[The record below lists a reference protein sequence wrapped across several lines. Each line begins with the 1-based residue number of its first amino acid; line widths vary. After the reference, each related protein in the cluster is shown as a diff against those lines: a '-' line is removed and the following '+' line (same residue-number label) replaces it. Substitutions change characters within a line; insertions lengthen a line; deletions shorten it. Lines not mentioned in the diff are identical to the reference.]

1 MNIRIMA
8 GMVLIGVALAAVPV
22 KASNDSISFKVHVSG
37 HVKTQCTL
45 QTSGVYQQ
53 LSEDIFRIGAID
65 RFCNTAHQIT
75 LSHNAAISGG
85 FITFEG
91 NLIPLQ
97 NGTSIVLADSG
108 PVSRTD
114 DIIISGID
122 TATAQMIAGSLQL
135 QITPRRL

>member
-53 LSEDIFRIGAID
+53 LSEDIFRIDTKNILRELLINSACLQSTLGLHMSRNMDFERYAI
-65 RFCNTAHQIT
+65 I
-75 LSHNAAISGG
+75 
-85 FITFEG
+85 
-91 NLIPLQ
+91 
-97 NGTSIVLADSG
+97 
-108 PVSRTD
+108 
-114 DIIISGID
+114 
-122 TATAQMIAGSLQL
+122 
-135 QITPRRL
+135 